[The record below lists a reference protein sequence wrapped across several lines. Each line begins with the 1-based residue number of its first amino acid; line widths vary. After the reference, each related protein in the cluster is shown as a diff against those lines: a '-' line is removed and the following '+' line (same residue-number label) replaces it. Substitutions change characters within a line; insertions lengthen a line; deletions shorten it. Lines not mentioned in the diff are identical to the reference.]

1 MPRSPDS
8 DDSFFGRWSR
18 RKRAQATPD
27 VSDVE
32 TPASAPQP
40 PVGDQD
46 PAPDAMTPEDL
57 ARLPALED
65 LTPDS
70 DIRAFLQKG
79 VPQALR
85 NAALR
90 RKWMLVPGIRDHKD
104 PAVDYAWDWNTPGG
118 VPGDGHPPSPERA
131 AQMLRD
137 LIEPR
142 PPATTAV
149 DEAAPD
155 QEDAAPPTSESADA
169 QMPDGV
175 AQPPEPLLE
184 SVRISASPAKAPAPV
199 PDAVRPDDQP
209 PVSRKRHGGALPG

>member
-8 DDSFFGRWSR
+8 DDSFLGRWSR

-27 VSDVE
+27 VPDVE
-32 TPASAPQP
+32 TPAVAPQP
-40 PVGDQD
+40 LVEDE
-46 PAPDAMTPEDL
+46 ALSAEDL
-57 ARLPALED
+57 ARLPALDD

-70 DIRAFLQKG
+70 DIKAFLQKG
-79 VPQALR
+79 VPKALR

-90 RKWMLVPGIRDHKD
+90 RKWMLVPGIRDYKD

-142 PPATTAV
+142 RPATNAA

-155 QEDAAPPTSESADA
+155 QEDAAPPISDSADA
-169 QMPDGV
+169 QTLDGV
-175 AQPPEPLLE
+175 VHPPEPQLE
-184 SVRISASPAKAPAPV
+184 SVRISAAPAKAPAPG
-199 PDAVRPDDQP
+199 PDAVKPDDQP